1 MLIALLASRAVHPRK
16 REFDWFIW
24 IIRVIAFPSSMV
36 NNGRYYVSKP
46 SIVASAGAV
55 THWRFAV
62 PIGFVIEANPTDAMR
77 CE

>member
-1 MLIALLASRAVHPRK
+1 
-16 REFDWFIW
+16 
-24 IIRVIAFPSSMV
+24 MV
-36 NNGRYYVSKP
+36 NDARYYVSKP